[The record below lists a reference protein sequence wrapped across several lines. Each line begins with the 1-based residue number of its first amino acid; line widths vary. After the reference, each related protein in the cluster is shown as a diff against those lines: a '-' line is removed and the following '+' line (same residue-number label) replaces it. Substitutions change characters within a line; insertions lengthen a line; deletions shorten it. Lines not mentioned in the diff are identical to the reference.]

1 MLGSL
6 KIFLGPSCGRL
17 TNQHALT
24 FVIQTAADAAKP
36 KTYKVSLKQQQV
48 YENTTIQLMYC
59 YGAGLA

>member
-36 KTYKVSLKQQQV
+36 KTYKVSLKQQV
-48 YENTTIQLMYC
+48 YENTTIQPMYC